1 MKVISTKEEREQL
14 IESLVNEETNILPLD
29 KKDCNY
35 LKNAQTI
42 IEYTFRTNFMEEG
55 NRVAELLK
63 IFSETDLS
71 AIKGFHHLC
80 FIMRS
85 SSTYEISMDELCDIL
100 RVLTKGYDSEA
111 SILWTVSYENSLGCN
126 LELVM
131 IASK

>member
-42 IEYTFRTNFMEEG
+42 IDLMGEG

-131 IASK
+131 IASE